1 MSDYQKCPICKKWGW
16 ANTHTCPPA
25 YGVRM
30 SDCDRDEEVEVYAD
44 DPEEAAKTY
53 LSDRFAEFEYP
64 KSATVIVNDWR
75 ANHWGGHEY
84 TYEIT
89 VEAQP
94 VFYAE
99 LISEAQIEQDVTP

>member
-1 MSDYQKCPICKKWGW
+1 VSDYKKCPICKRWGW
-16 ANTHTCPPA
+16 LGKHKCPPA

-30 SDCDRDEEVEVYAD
+30 DDWDPEEEVEVYAN
-44 DPEEAAKTY
+44 DPEDAAKTF

-64 KSATVIVNDWR
+64 RSATVIVNDWR
-75 ANHWGGHEY
+75 ADHWAGRLY
-84 TYEIT
+84 KYEIT

-99 LISEAQIEQDVTP
+99 LVEEMAPEKDGDE